1 MSETPSVL
9 FFDVDGTLIWHKPGA
24 DIEKTVANARPT
36 DGVVDA
42 FLRLKERGHL
52 AFICTGRPLS
62 SISEALL
69 SLEPA
74 GIVSSAGACVSL
86 GGRVLFDRAIAHD
99 AVEHLLRCAERS
111 RVALMLEGTAGDI
124 GYLPEGAPSVNSV
137 SGAVA
142 HDEKELRAQSD
153 LRFSK
158 FVVENESVESLV
170 AADPEFFERE
180 FSCFDLGLGISEMT
194 VKGVDKGY
202 GITQALACLG
212 RGSEN
217 TFAFGDSENDLPMA
231 AHVETFVA
239 MGNALPHVKAVA
251 NYVTESVEHDGVVCA
266 LRNFGL
272 ID

>member
-1 MSETPSVL
+1 MSETPCVL

-24 DIEKTVANARPT
+24 DIEKTVANARPSKA
-36 DGVVDA
+36 VANA

-69 SLEPA
+69 ALEPA

-86 GGRVLFDRAIAHD
+86 GGRVLFDRTIAD
-99 AVEHLLRCAERS
+99 EAVEHLLRCAERS
-111 RVALMLEGTAGDI
+111 CVAVMLEGTAGDI
-124 GYLPEGAPSVNSV
+124 GYLPEGAAYVSSV
-137 SGAVA
+137 SGALA
-142 HDEKELRAQSD
+142 HDEGELRAQSD
-153 LRFSK
+153 MRFSK
-158 FVVENESVESLV
+158 FVVENESVEALI
-170 AADPEFFERE
+170 AADPAFFERE

-202 GITQALACLG
+202 GVTQALACLEHG
-212 RGSEN
+212 CEN

-239 MGNALPHVKAVA
+239 MGNALPHVKAAA
-251 NYVTESVEHDGVVCA
+251 NYVTDSVEHDGVVSA
-266 LRNFGL
+266 LERFGL